1 MAVLV
6 LGQFAIADN
15 GGHYVPRT
23 QGNTTADSYMAS
35 LRANQHTG
43 LIDPAMMLQAAKGQA
58 KATAADTLY
67 WISMGP
73 DNMGG
78 QTTAIVF
85 NPENNQVYIGSKGGG
100 VYKSYNQGV
109 TWHQV
114 GKQDLMVSCMVRAND
129 GTIYIGT
136 GDGDDAVSHT
146 GLDQQGYE
154 NSFVGTGIWKLEND
168 VLSQIT
174 STVPSLSNVEA
185 WSFVNDLAYADGK
198 LFAATGE
205 GLKYSADK
213 GATWTMLVEG
223 NAIEVRALN
232 DGTVMASV
240 DGQLFLGTVDEMNC
254 RSVSGNNPQYD
265 EDGNIIAIPN
275 AAGLLDIAIAPSN
288 NDVMYASN
296 VNASGVHAGIYVSYD
311 KGVTWNIALPAVTTT
326 VGTNNVYAGF
336 GLYNHGIVVDP
347 ADEGRLFILGY
358 YLWKLEKPA
367 TNGYYLTQMLTGL
380 SYYYMPD
387 YVHVGLHAM
396 TFNPRNNTECYIG
409 SDGGVF
415 RGNGTAGNFS
425 YTYCNRNYVTTR
437 MFNVAYSGKD
447 TRVLAAGLDHGVVLI
462 KGEEDLNS
470 LCHGDWVNYGGL
482 VGGIFDD
489 DYQAGPCAISNINPK
504 TIFVTYKDGN
514 LQRSE
519 TAGEDWVSVNFTT
532 SSTLNGGNGISSS
545 SFRLPILLYER
556 FDDELNPATVWFKNN
571 ETLPIPSHTTVQ
583 LMSNNDFPFDYT
595 LSHTLQVGDSIE
607 VHDPISSRF
616 YVAFTDMLYMTR
628 DALNFAVET
637 PWYLLS
643 KKANGGVAGEPLCLA
658 ISADGDHMFVGT
670 KEGRLFRVSNLNTV
684 VDEASGT
691 ITDTTGA
698 FQVTTTEIVL
708 PTDGQ
713 CVTSVAVDPRDA
725 NKVIITLG
733 NYGNDTYVLYSSN
746 ALADEPTVVS
756 KQANLPKMPVYSS
769 VIEMATG
776 QVILGTEHG
785 IYTSTSMSS
794 PNWVS
799 DSHMLGDVPVME
811 LKQQLLQWEDQVET
825 VVAEEEVFVNVY
837 PGVHNKGIIYAATY
851 GRGVFR
857 CENYKQES
865 GTNVPEMPVAVETSF
880 SLYPNPVSSN
890 ATISFEVN
898 GSANVSYQVYDLMG
912 RMVMD
917 QNLGSYNQGNYE
929 VNINMSDLSAG
940 AYILRLNQGSN
951 SSCTRFVVY

>member
-1 MAVLV
+1 
-6 LGQFAIADN
+6 
-15 GGHYVPRT
+15 
-23 QGNTTADSYMAS
+23 
-35 LRANQHTG
+35 
-43 LIDPAMMLQAAKGQA
+43 
-58 KATAADTLY
+58 
-67 WISMGP
+67 
-73 DNMGG
+73 
-78 QTTAIVF
+78 
-85 NPENNQVYIGSKGGG
+85 
-100 VYKSYNQGV
+100 
-109 TWHQV
+109 
-114 GKQDLMVSCMVRAND
+114 
-129 GTIYIGT
+129 
-136 GDGDDAVSHT
+136 
-146 GLDQQGYE
+146 
-154 NSFVGTGIWKLEND
+154 
-168 VLSQIT
+168 
-174 STVPSLSNVEA
+174 
-185 WSFVNDLAYADGK
+185 
-198 LFAATGE
+198 
-205 GLKYSADK
+205 
-213 GATWTMLVEG
+213 
-223 NAIEVRALN
+223 
-232 DGTVMASV
+232 
-240 DGQLFLGTVDEMNC
+240 
-254 RSVSGNNPQYD
+254 
-265 EDGNIIAIPN
+265 
-275 AAGLLDIAIAPSN
+275 
-288 NDVMYASN
+288 
-296 VNASGVHAGIYVSYD
+296 
-311 KGVTWNIALPAVTTT
+311 
-326 VGTNNVYAGF
+326 
-336 GLYNHGIVVDP
+336 
-347 ADEGRLFILGY
+347 
-358 YLWKLEKPA
+358 
-367 TNGYYLTQMLTGL
+367 
-380 SYYYMPD
+380 
-387 YVHVGLHAM
+387 
-396 TFNPRNNTECYIG
+396 
-409 SDGGVF
+409 
-415 RGNGTAGNFS
+415 
-425 YTYCNRNYVTTR
+425 
-437 MFNVAYSGKD
+437 
-447 TRVLAAGLDHGVVLI
+447 
-462 KGEEDLNS
+462 
-470 LCHGDWVNYGGL
+470 
-482 VGGIFDD
+482 
-489 DYQAGPCAISNINPK
+489 
-504 TIFVTYKDGN
+504 
-514 LQRSE
+514 
-519 TAGEDWVSVNFTT
+519 
-532 SSTLNGGNGISSS
+532 
-545 SFRLPILLYER
+545 
-556 FDDELNPATVWFKNN
+556 
-571 ETLPIPSHTTVQ
+571 
-583 LMSNNDFPFDYT
+583 
-595 LSHTLQVGDSIE
+595 
-607 VHDPISSRF
+607 
-616 YVAFTDMLYMTR
+616 MLYMTR

-951 SSCTRFVVY
+951 SSCTKFVVY